1 MQTINPYEI
10 LGIKTN
16 ANLDEVIKAFRK
28 KVKQLHPDTSPD
40 SQQNSIELNY
50 LLKAYNFLKNNS
62 NRELYNNGKIHFC
75 GSYKKTHQKTSNK
88 KTTKNTNNVKFRK
101 NSIFINKL
109 IKKNIKPY
117 FQNKKIS
124 IKNII
129 LKNNINSTS
138 EKLISIPFILS
149 IRGGFKKIKLKD
161 NSFLKIKIPAG
172 IKEGQI
178 IRLKEQGELSLNGS
192 KKDLLIKIRIQ
203 KHQFLEREGD
213 NIINRL
219 PITISEAVLGGKV
232 NVPTVDGNREVYI
245 PKGSNSGMI
254 LRLKG
259 LGVLREKNNLSG
271 DQLIKL
277 IISFPKKIDH
287 ELEDFALN
295 WSKKNY
301 NPRNIL

>member
-1 MQTINPYEI
+1 
-10 LGIKTN
+10 
-16 ANLDEVIKAFRK
+16 
-28 KVKQLHPDTSPD
+28 
-40 SQQNSIELNY
+40 
-50 LLKAYNFLKNNS
+50 
-62 NRELYNNGKIHFC
+62 
-75 GSYKKTHQKTSNK
+75 
-88 KTTKNTNNVKFRK
+88 
-101 NSIFINKL
+101 
-109 IKKNIKPY
+109 
-117 FQNKKIS
+117 
-124 IKNII
+124 
-129 LKNNINSTS
+129 
-138 EKLISIPFILS
+138 
-149 IRGGFKKIKLKD
+149 
-161 NSFLKIKIPAG
+161 KIPAG

-213 NIINRL
+213 NIIHKL
-219 PITISEAVLGGKV
+219 PITISEAILGGKI

-277 IISFPKKIDH
+277 IISLPKKIDH